1 MRLRI
6 ERRLSAAL
14 SLTGALALPLAAAAS
29 DDGKSVGEKASE
41 AAEKTGEAAAA
52 AGDKVADTVSDAWL
66 TAKVKSA
73 LFTTEGAPAI
83 GVNVDTM
90 DRRVTLH
97 GIVETE
103 AEKAIAERT
112 ARGVEGV
119 ASVRNLLY
127 VEQTLDR
134 KAADARQPAAD
145 ADLRTRVEAALQND
159 RRLARSSVRVESVK
173 GGNVVLAGTAPS
185 MSEHGAAIRTA
196 RSVPGVRRVS
206 STIQSPDR
214 LAEDEI
220 RYEGEYD
227 SARYA
232 ASASSDAWITT
243 TAKMRLLASRET
255 PGLDINVD
263 TTDGVVTLFGIVDSE
278 TGKSAATNE
287 VRKVAGVRDVRNV
300 LQVVPESRK
309 DAVEAKDGE
318 VQAAVERRL
327 DERTDLRGSSIDV
340 EVSKGIARLTG
351 TVDSANDHLVA
362 LSVARATPG
371 VRGLI
376 DDLRRRAPDVSSR

>member
-6 ERRLSAAL
+6 ERRAFAVL
-14 SLTGALALPLAAAAS
+14 SLAGALAAPLAASAT
-29 DDGKSVGEKASE
+29 DDGKTVGEKASE
-41 AAEKTGEAAAA
+41 AAQKTGEAASA
-52 AGDKVADTVSDAWL
+52 AGEKVADTVSDAWL

-83 GVNVDTM
+83 GVNVDTI

-97 GIVETE
+97 GIVQTE
-103 AEKAIAERT
+103 AEKSLAEQT
-112 ARGVEGV
+112 AKGVDGV
-119 ASVRNLLY
+119 QGVRNLLF
-127 VEQTLDR
+127 VEQALDR
-134 KAADARQPAAD
+134 KAEVVREPVADS
-145 ADLRTRVEAALQND
+145 DLRTRVEEALQND
-159 RRLARSSVRVESVK
+159 RTLARSNVRVESVK
-173 GGNVVLAGTAPS
+173 SGNVVLTGTAPT
-185 MSEHGAAIRTA
+185 MSEHGAALRTV
-196 RSVPGVRRVS
+196 RNVSGVRRVS

-220 RYEGEYD
+220 RYDGEYD
-227 SARYA
+227 AARYS

-243 TAKMRLLASRET
+243 ASKMRLLANGET

-263 TTDGVVTLFGIVDSE
+263 TSNGVVTLFGVVDSE
-278 TGKSAATNE
+278 SGKSAATSE

-300 LQVVPESRK
+300 LQVVPASRK
-309 DAVEAKDGE
+309 DAVDAKDGE
-318 VQAAVERRL
+318 VQAAVEKRL
-327 DERTDLRGSSIDV
+327 GERTDLRGSSIDV

-351 TVDSANDHLVA
+351 TVDSSSDHLVA

-376 DDLRRRAPDVSSR
+376 DDLRRSAPNVSSR